1 MCVCVCVYIYTYTQG
16 LCIYRYIYI
25 YIHAHTQIYIYIYT
39 QSFPSG
45 EVVKNLPA
53 NDAGDARNMDSV
65 PGSGISLAAGN
76 GKIHM
81 HTSSILYTHIQGALY
96 LR

>member
-1 MCVCVCVYIYTYTQG
+1 MCVCVCIYIHIHTG
-16 LCIYRYIYI
+16 LMYIQVYI

-65 PGSGISLAAGN
+65 PGSGISPAAGN

-81 HTSSILYTHIQGALY
+81 HTSSILYTHIQGTLY

>member
-1 MCVCVCVYIYTYTQG
+1 MYVYIYTHTHRAYVYTG
-16 LCIYRYIYI
+16 IYI

-65 PGSGISLAAGN
+65 PGSGISPAAGN

-81 HTSSILYTHIQGALY
+81 HTSSILYTHIQGTLY

>member
-1 MCVCVCVYIYTYTQG
+1 MCVYVYIYTHTHRAYVYTG
-16 LCIYRYIYI
+16 IYIYI
-25 YIHAHTQIYIYIYT
+25 YMHTHKYIYIYT